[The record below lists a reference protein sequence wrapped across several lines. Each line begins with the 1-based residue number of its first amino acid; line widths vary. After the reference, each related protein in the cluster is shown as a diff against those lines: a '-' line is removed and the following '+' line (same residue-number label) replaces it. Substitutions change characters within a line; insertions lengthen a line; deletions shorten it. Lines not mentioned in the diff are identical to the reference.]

1 MKRTIFHAVI
11 VVFVGLA
18 GFAAGSWFAVRKRS
32 AALLAA
38 YPATGIATP
47 PAAAPPVVDSEG
59 DSEARLL
66 GALRIKNRLE
76 RSARLYESIGS
87 IGPAQLHALLQR
99 ADQFPADL
107 RDTLRRALFA
117 RWLQIDPSGAAKWV
131 RPFVCKRWTTT
142 KADIYGDN
150 LPAQLTEMWATAN
163 PAAALAEFTKLPLS
177 VGGAELIAETAL
189 KMTVGDHAACLAELG
204 KIADTPKR
212 EFALKAALSEWAV
225 AEPAAAFSRLALIHD
240 PALWAE
246 AASDVLGSWVKKD
259 AAAGL
264 AQVDVLLPGLSPE
277 DARLII
283 GNAAKSGG
291 KNAAGW
297 ALAFP
302 EPVRGTAARAV
313 FNAWRDTQ
321 SIGEQIA
328 AVEWAGRENILTD
341 PEDAGQGMGYRL
353 QKETLDA
360 ILRTPVGAVRTELIS
375 QLLHDLPLDD
385 ARRAMDAVE
394 PAGRRG
400 LLLTFISGQAL
411 SAPTAAKLVETIA
424 LVPAGPDAARAAT
437 IVGQLLPQRFSAET
451 ESAIETV
458 TDPVLRDR
466 MYSAAIR
473 SLDRNSPERTEATLA
488 RITDPTQRD
497 IARARLIRGAAHES
511 PAKARA
517 MLESSPLSAEWKE
530 VIRMEWAEQ

>member
-1 MKRTIFHAVI
+1 MVE
-11 VVFVGLA
+11 
-18 GFAAGSWFAVRKRS
+18 
-32 AALLAA
+32 
-38 YPATGIATP
+38 
-47 PAAAPPVVDSEG
+47 SEG

-66 GALRIKNRLE
+66 GALRIENRLE
-76 RSARLYESIGS
+76 RSARLYESIGM

-117 RWLQIDPSGAAKWV
+117 RWLQIDPAGAAKWV

-163 PAAALAEFTKLPLS
+163 PAAALAEFTNLPLS
-177 VGGAELIAETAL
+177 AGGAELIAETAL
-189 KMTVGDHAACLAELG
+189 KLTAGDHAACLAELG
-204 KIADTPKR
+204 KIADAPKR
-212 EFALKAALSEWAV
+212 ESALKAAFSEWAK
-225 AEPAAAFSRLALIHD
+225 AEPAAAFSRLALIRD
-240 PALWAE
+240 PELWAE
-246 AASDVLGSWVKKD
+246 ATSDVLGSWVKKD
-259 AAAGL
+259 AATGL
-264 AQVDVLLPGLSPE
+264 AQVDILLPGLSPK

-291 KNAAGW
+291 KNAAAW

-302 EPVRGTAARAV
+302 DPVRGTAARAV

-321 SIGEQIA
+321 SIAEQIA

-341 PEDAGQGMGYRL
+341 PEDAAQGMGFMLRK
-353 QKETLDA
+353 QTLDA
-360 ILRTPVGAVRTELIS
+360 ILKTPVGAGRTELIS

-385 ARRAMDAVE
+385 ARRAMDTVE
-394 PAGRRG
+394 PADRRS
-400 LLLTFISGQAL
+400 LLQTFISGQAL
-411 SAPTAAKLVETIA
+411 KATTAAKLVETIA

-451 ESAIETV
+451 ESAIESV
-458 TDPVLRDR
+458 TDPALRDR

-488 RITDPTQRD
+488 RITDPIQRD
-497 IARARLIRGAAHES
+497 IARARLIRGAAYES
-511 PAKARA
+511 PTKARA

-530 VIRMEWAEQ
+530 VIRMEWAER